1 MMFLSLKYFTVLFL
15 IELLTGY
22 LEAYPLEIERVCQM
36 DKIRYAMLVAAGVH
50 VLTMGGC
57 VK

>member
-1 MMFLSLKYFTVLFL
+1 MFLSLKYFTVLFL

-50 VLTMGGC
+50 VLTMGGG
-57 VK
+57 